1 MMTDLTVEINEG
13 PSELVSTSPSAINT
27 STTASNSEEGIR
39 ILYGTE
45 VLKKYEHTVV
55 HFNITLALNLLKS
68 ISEII
73 LYWLSTN

>member
-45 VLKKYEHTVV
+45 V
-55 HFNITLALNLLKS
+55 
-68 ISEII
+68 
-73 LYWLSTN
+73 